1 MASARSLALWQSGIS
16 LSDAWRKFADPTEL
30 ARLDKPLE
38 YSAAA
43 NTISDKRALPEGLKG
58 AISCISKIG
67 DALVQK
73 RNLEESLKDELLDR
87 LFNADLTATA
97 YREAP
102 STSASPVNLSA
113 NDFEFA
119 EADWKNARLFINGKT
134 FGRVRITDQ
143 YATEP
148 AIMPKSRRGRPGS
161 TAVIDAAIDRLIAR
175 GVDISGMPRAT
186 AAQLIR
192 EELNI
197 KHKSGDGFSDI
208 NLSKRITAKCGIKAY
223 SE

>member
-1 MASARSLALWQSGIS
+1 LAG
-16 LSDAWRKFADPTEL
+16 
-30 ARLDKPLE
+30 LDKLLE

-43 NTISDKRALPEGLKG
+43 NTISDKMTVPERLVG
-58 AISCISKIG
+58 AINCLSKIG
-67 DALVQK
+67 DALLQK
-73 RNLEESLKDELLDR
+73 RKLEESLKEELLDR
-87 LFNADLTATA
+87 IYNGDLTATA

-102 STSASPVNLSA
+102 STSASPVNLPA
-113 NDFEFA
+113 DDFESA
-119 EADWKNARLFINGKT
+119 EADWENARLFINGKT
-134 FGRVRITDQ
+134 FGRVRITDE

-148 AIMPKSRRGRPGS
+148 AKVPKSRRGRPGS
-161 TAVIDAAIDRLIAR
+161 TAAIDTAIDRLIAK

-197 KHKSGDGFSDI
+197 RHKSGDGFSDG